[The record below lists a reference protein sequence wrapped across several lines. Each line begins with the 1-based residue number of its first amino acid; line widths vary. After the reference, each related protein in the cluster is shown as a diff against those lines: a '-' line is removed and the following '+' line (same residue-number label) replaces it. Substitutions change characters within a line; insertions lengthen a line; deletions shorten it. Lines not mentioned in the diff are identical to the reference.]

1 MVFLVSLYSLNN
13 SSNYY
18 GGNGATTS
26 QAAGSVTAPT
36 TSLLHGILTKV
47 SCFIQTFY

>member
-1 MVFLVSLYSLNN
+1 MSLVSMYPLNN

-26 QAAGSVTAPT
+26 QAAGGVSAPT

-47 SCFIQTFY
+47 SGFLL